1 MSDMDFIQSLGANI
15 GQVLGSEIKTKAY
28 YNSADGKM
36 YEDSS
41 FTTEKTITAT
51 MCVDIAT
58 SKVYVKNSA
67 GNWGLLTNKPEV
79 EELIAV
85 AVADND
91 KLKLIISS
99 TEPSTTGLKKGIY
112 WLESNA
118 TTPPVVFPLSVKK
131 FNGTAWATTTTNYTP
146 NLADMCF
153 VLNNENT
160 EWIYTTENWNR
171 IDFTQEG
178 DNKTI
183 NKNSAGKLQTIIKVA
198 YNSTSK
204 SVELQDNDNSKLSE
218 ITNANLVNALQEE
231 LDKKQNVMQFT
242 TMPTASADY
251 NNKIVQFVG
260 TTTLNYTQGYFYKC
274 VEDDTQ
280 TPSTYSWE
288 QQTTQKDM
296 DVDNSTIQLNGS
308 NQLEVKDGGIS
319 YAKIN
324 SNNISQGIPDSNPS
338 STKFTTEA
346 DVKTYADTKIAK
358 ANLKTSMSGT
368 PSDDN
373 VLSEK
378 FVDTTYQTKA
388 NLVTSFQGTPDDTHY
403 ASEKLT
409 KDNLDLKVN
418 ITDIV
423 DNLTSTT
430 TNKPLSANQG
440 KVLQDNKLSNTL
452 TTEQATALRTAITN
466 GMYPT
471 E

>member
-36 YEDSS
+36 YEDSA

-51 MCVDIAT
+51 MCVDKAT

-79 EELIAV
+79 EELIAE
-85 AVADND
+85 AVSDND
-91 KLKLIISS
+91 KLKLIVSS

-118 TTPPVVFPLSVKK
+118 TTPPTIFPLSVKK

-153 VLNNENT
+153 VLNSENT

-198 YNSTSK
+198 YNSTAK
-204 SVELQDNDNSKLSE
+204 SVELQDNDSTKLSE

-231 LDKKQNVMQFT
+231 FDKKQNVMQFT

-260 TTTLNYTQGYFYKC
+260 TTTANYAQGYFYKC

-288 QQTTQKDM
+288 K
-296 DVDNSTIQLNGS
+296 L
-308 NQLEVKDGGIS
+308 
-319 YAKIN
+319 
-324 SNNISQGIPDSNPS
+324 
-338 STKFTTEA
+338 
-346 DVKTYADTKIAK
+346 
-358 ANLKTSMSGT
+358 
-368 PSDDN
+368 
-373 VLSEK
+373 
-378 FVDTTYQTKA
+378 VDTTYQTKA

-430 TNKPLSANQG
+430 TNQPLSANQG
-440 KVLQDNKLSNTL
+440 KVLQDNKLSNTF